1 MECTLGVI
9 IRSMWATGSITRCMV
24 RDNSSGQMAKNTM
37 ETSGKTKDMDKADSN
52 GKMVENMRVNGS
64 RANNMEKVS
73 IEILKESKEG
83 ASGLMAKEWPGST

>member
-1 MECTLGVI
+1 MGKSKVGVYRYI
-9 IRSMWATGSITRCMV
+9 SKPI
-24 RDNSSGQMAKNTM
+24 
-37 ETSGKTKDMDKADSN
+37 
-52 GKMVENMRVNGS
+52 ENMRVNGS